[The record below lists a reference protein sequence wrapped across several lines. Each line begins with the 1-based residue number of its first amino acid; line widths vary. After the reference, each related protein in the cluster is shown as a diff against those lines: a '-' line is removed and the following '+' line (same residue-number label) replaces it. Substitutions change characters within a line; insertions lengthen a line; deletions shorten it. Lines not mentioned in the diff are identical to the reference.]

1 MPTERE
7 WAETFKRLDSGESS
21 YEAEAKRLGVG
32 KGTVY
37 RHHTTELQR
46 RINVKKS
53 ELSRITDEL
62 SRTQQNLQALH
73 KEKMRLEG
81 EISQAREKLSATL
94 QKLNQAISADE
105 RFQRIGLEK
114 LAQLAQFIES
124 FEALGFDVE
133 TVRKLAEWKRAL
145 AVMGINPN
153 TLEQYI
159 KEKGPLEIE
168 LRNLKEKVE
177 RLKKLVETLEK
188 AKAELLRS
196 NASLS
201 LLSKILESR
210 RVNVPCKVCGWPI
223 PILLDRKE
231 NYVRMINQR
240 LGPNLW
246 CPKCGNQ
253 SWFDPREIIL
263 NVGWTILQ

>member
-1 MPTERE
+1 
-7 WAETFKRLDSGESS
+7 
-21 YEAEAKRLGVG
+21 
-32 KGTVY
+32 
-37 RHHTTELQR
+37 
-46 RINVKKS
+46 VKKS

-62 SRTQQNLQALH
+62 SKAQQSLQTLI
-73 KEKMRLEG
+73 KERRRLEG
-81 EISQAREKLSATL
+81 EIGQAREKLSAVL

-201 LLSKILESR
+201 HAKQ
-210 RVNVPCKVCGWPI
+210 NF
-223 PILLDRKE
+223 RK
-231 NYVRMINQR
+231 
-240 LGPNLW
+240 
-246 CPKCGNQ
+246 
-253 SWFDPREIIL
+253 
-263 NVGWTILQ
+263 

>member
-145 AVMGINPN
+145 AVTGINPN

-201 LLSKILESR
+201 MLNKILESR
-210 RVNVPCKVCGWPI
+210 RINVPCKVCGQPI
-223 PILLDRKE
+223 PIILDKKE
-231 NYVRMINQR
+231 NYVKLINQG
-240 LGPNLW
+240 LGLNVFCWSCHRPNLVDV
-246 CPKCGNQ
+246 Q
-253 SWFDPREIIL
+253 EIIM
-263 NVGWTILQ
+263 NVGWAVIP